1 MYKLPNLPYSY
12 QDLESYIDTHTIGI
26 HYHFH
31 AQNYLSNLNKILK
44 ENNYNYKYNLTE
56 LIYHINEFNEKD
68 RENLLF
74 NLGGVINHNL
84 YWKSM
89 NNPTKVQKPYG
100 NLLLAIEKNY
110 GSFDN
115 FYETFKVNA
124 LKLKGSGYTLLVLKN
139 NGELD
144 IINMSNQQT
153 PILFEYIPLFTIDMW
168 EHAYYLNYQFDKTK
182 YLDNFK
188 IISDFTNANKIYNS
202 ISNNNSSYSKN
213 LFYH

>member
-1 MYKLPNLPYSY
+1 MPNLPYSY
-12 QDLESYIDTHTIGI
+12 QDLEPYIDTHTIGI

-100 NLLLAIEKNY
+100 NLLLAIEKNM
-110 GSFDN
+110 N
-115 FYETFKVNA
+115 LLITFMKHS
-124 LKLKGSGYTLLVLKN
+124 KLML
-139 NGELD
+139 
-144 IINMSNQQT
+144 
-153 PILFEYIPLFTIDMW
+153 
-168 EHAYYLNYQFDKTK
+168 
-182 YLDNFK
+182 
-188 IISDFTNANKIYNS
+188 
-202 ISNNNSSYSKN
+202 
-213 LFYH
+213 